1 MPWLKAGDN
10 AATHPRVLRVAT
22 LGAEP
27 GLTNEVF
34 GFVFR
39 CALQSAGHLT
49 DYVVDAGTAWMLG
62 GPRTQVL
69 LDAAIKVGLLTPTT
83 VPGVEDCPGYRI
95 IEDPE
100 FIHIRLKAEV
110 EWERQQ
116 RSDTSNPMLTVPV
129 RLRDG
134 DACRYCG
141 KIVQWAARKGARAG
155 TYDHREAGK
164 PARVDTFVVSCGGCN
179 SGRGNDPAADDRYP
193 LRPIPTNPYYSA
205 RTAEF
210 LQRHGYPV
218 VVNIDPDRLGD
229 QPSAPATPPPA
240 GPRPRRPP
248 RPSSMSH
255 LQILLP
261 RAGAGRVLGRVGSV
275 MGRYGTKVGTT
286 DARTEMRTLAILLAE
301 PVDQTAADAPHE
313 GDHDED
319 HRPEVPDV
327 RRPVQGLVSVPLL
340 L

>member
-22 LGAEP
+22 LGNEP

-49 DYVVDAGTAWMLG
+49 DYVVDAGTAWMIG

-69 LDAAIKVGLLTPTT
+69 LDAAVKVGLLTPTN

-155 TYDHREAGK
+155 TYDHREPGK

-210 LQRHGYPV
+210 LQRHGHPV

-240 GPRPRRPP
+240 GPRASDPAASGNTPPPPPAALVDVASADPAPASRGGSGLGPGREGPETERSEGRNDGRQDGDADPGAPARRTRRSNRRGRSARGRPR
-248 RPSSMSH
+248 
-255 LQILLP
+255 
-261 RAGAGRVLGRVGSV
+261 
-275 MGRYGTKVGTT
+275 
-286 DARTEMRTLAILLAE
+286 
-301 PVDQTAADAPHE
+301 
-313 GDHDED
+313 
-319 HRPEVPDV
+319 
-327 RRPVQGLVSVPLL
+327 
-340 L
+340 